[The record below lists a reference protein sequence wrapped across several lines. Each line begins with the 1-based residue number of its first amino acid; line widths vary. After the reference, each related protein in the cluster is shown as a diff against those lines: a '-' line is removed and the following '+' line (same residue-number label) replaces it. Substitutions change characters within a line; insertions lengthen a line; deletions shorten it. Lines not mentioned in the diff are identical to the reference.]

1 MKGTEDGRETVGT
14 DELKNGERSG
24 RPWSACPNCFTDL
37 RATPGPLYTHCPFCG
52 VEIAFIW
59 WQRVIVSTLGL
70 FLTFAIPASLGA
82 GGFALIFVAVLTVF
96 PSLVLATILV
106 FKTIPPKYVRKPG
119 VPITLFPPKR
129 QTSLREL
136 QSKVL

>member
-14 DELKNGERSG
+14 DELKIGERSG

-37 RATPGPLYTHCPFCG
+37 RATPTHCPFCG
-52 VEIAFIW
+52 VEIAFVW
-59 WQRVIVSTLGL
+59 WQRVVVSTLGL

-119 VPITLFPPKR
+119 VPITLFQPKR
-129 QTSLREL
+129 QTSSSEWH
-136 QSKVL
+136 SKVL